1 MTYVVRRLL
10 LIIPVAFFVFTLVF
24 SLIRLVPG
32 DAVDALLIEASSS
45 GDPEVEARLRSDLG
59 IDEPFVKQYFVTLG
73 RFARGDLGDS
83 FLDGQPVIDEVLRR
97 APITLE
103 VAGLAMLI
111 ALLISVPAGVV
122 SALRQDTIVDYIA
135 RVSAVTALAVPG
147 FWIATLVIVFPAKWW
162 GYSAP
167 IPYQDFLDN
176 PLSNLEQVLPAAA
189 VSGAIVAGILAR
201 FIRSSLLEVL
211 RQDYVRTARAK
222 GLKERRV
229 IFIHAMKNAMG
240 PSVTVGGLIFANLM
254 ASAIIIETIFSI
266 PGLGMHTVNSIAQRD
281 YPALQAIT
289 IFFAMMVVFV
299 NLSVDLIVAWLDPR
313 IRYA

>member
-122 SALRQDTIVDYIA
+122 SALRQDTTVDYIA

-167 IPYQDFLDN
+167 IPYQDFLDD
-176 PLSNLEQVLPAAA
+176 PLINLEQVLPAAA

-222 GLKERRV
+222 GLMERRV
-229 IFIHAMKNAMG
+229 IFIHAMRNAMG

-266 PGLGMHTVNSIAQRD
+266 PGLGVHTVNSIAQRD